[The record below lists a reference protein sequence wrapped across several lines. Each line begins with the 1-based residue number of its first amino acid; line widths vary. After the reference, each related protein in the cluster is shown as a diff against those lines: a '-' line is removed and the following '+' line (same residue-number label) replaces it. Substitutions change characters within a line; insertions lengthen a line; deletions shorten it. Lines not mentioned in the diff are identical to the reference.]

1 MMQPLTS
8 PRVLKE
14 LLARHGFSFSKSLGQ
29 NFLIDENIL
38 YKIVRGAEITDKD
51 RVLEIGPG
59 VGTLTRALAQRAA
72 DVTAIEIDS
81 TLLPILDETLGGFS
95 NVRIIHGDILK
106 LNLTELIQ
114 DVLQGQPFKVVANLP
129 YYITTPIIMR
139 FLEEEQPF
147 SSITV
152 MIQKEVAERMA
163 AKPGTKEYGALSA
176 AVQFFTRPRIIGK
189 VPASVFMPPPK
200 VDSIVINL
208 ERRDEPA
215 VAVGSRQDFFRVV
228 KAVFSQRRKTLLNT
242 LYSAKLVDLDKDELK
257 EKLQSL
263 GIDPQRRGET
273 LSLEELASIANNLI

>member
-1 MMQPLTS
+1 MQPLTS
-8 PRVLKE
+8 PKVLKE
-14 LLARHGFSFSKSLGQ
+14 LLARHGFTFSKSLGQ

-38 YKIVRGAEITDKD
+38 HKIVQGAEITDKD

-59 VGTLTRALAQRAA
+59 VGTLTRALALRAA
-72 DVTAIEIDS
+72 DVTAVEIDS
-81 TLLPILDETLGGFS
+81 ALLPILNETLNDFS
-95 NVRIIHGDILK
+95 NIRIIHGDILK
-106 LNLTELIQ
+106 LDLTKLVQ
-114 DVLQGQPFKVVANLP
+114 DIFQGQTFKVVANLP

-176 AVQFFTRPRIIGK
+176 AVQFFTLPRIIGK
-189 VPASVFMPPPK
+189 VPATVFMPPPK
-200 VDSIVINL
+200 VDSIVITL

-215 VAVGSRQDFFRVV
+215 VAVDNRQDFFRVV

-242 LYSAKLVDLDKDELK
+242 LYSAKLVDLDKDGLR
-257 EKLQSL
+257 EKIQSL

-273 LSLEELASIANNLI
+273 LSLEELARLANNLI